1 MFSMAIF
8 MMYICGAAALVALL
22 KGMDIVLRYFG
33 HDTIGRF
40 CDRLGCGYNRRV
52 RIKTAAGY
60 QIVRIHR

>member
-22 KGMDIVLRYFG
+22 KGADIVLRYFG

-40 CDRLGCGYNRRV
+40 CDRLGCGYSRRV
-52 RIKTAAGY
+52 RIKTTAGY
-60 QIVRIHR
+60 QIVRVYR